1 MIEKE
6 YERTAQRLL
15 RGQPKPKRFGKL
27 VAGRFLTCTQSLYRT
42 PQSRKWRRF
51 WRLKAQRIVSVQF
64 FWSSR

>member
-1 MIEKE
+1 MIEKT
-6 YERTAQRLL
+6 YERTAQKLL

-27 VAGRFLTCTQSLYRT
+27 IDGRFLTGTKSLHKT
-42 PQSRKWRRF
+42 PQSRKWRMF